1 MSRLSAFKVAGF
13 IALTTAVPAWAQT
26 ATPDISDK
34 LQLCATCHG
43 EAGTPAK
50 PEIPIIWG
58 QNEYYI
64 YVELKDYKAGRRA
77 NETMNPIAADLS
89 KEEMQALAKHF
100 SEQPWPA
107 TSFPSDDAAARK
119 AQSAMTAGACTSCH
133 LGDLHGKSA
142 IPRIADQQPVYLEKT
157 ILELKNNVRQ
167 NAPAKTALFS
177 TYPDDELKALAVYLS
192 SR

>member
-1 MSRLSAFKVAGF
+1 MIRLISWAAAGF
-13 IALTTAVPAWAQT
+13 MSLAIALPTWAQT
-26 ATPDISDK
+26 ATPDISEK
-34 LQLCATCHG
+34 LQLCSTCHG
-43 EAGTPAK
+43 EAGTPVK

-64 YVELKDYKAGRRA
+64 YTELKDYKAGRRA

-107 TSFPSDDAAARK
+107 TSFPSDDAAAGK
-119 AQSAMTAGACTSCH
+119 AQNAMTAGACTSCH

-157 ILELKNNVRQ
+157 MLELKNNVRQ

-177 TYPDDELKALAVYLS
+177 TYPDDDLKALANYLS

>member
-1 MSRLSAFKVAGF
+1 VFKVAGF
-13 IALTTAVPAWAQT
+13 IALATAVPALAQT

-43 EAGTPAK
+43 EAGTPVK

>member
-26 ATPDISDK
+26 ATPDISDN
-34 LQLCATCHG
+34 LELCATCHG
-43 EAGTPAK
+43 EAGTPVK

>member
-1 MSRLSAFKVAGF
+1 MTKLNALSAAGF
-13 IALTTAVPAWAQT
+13 IILATTIPANAQT
-26 ATPDISDK
+26 ATPDISEK
-34 LQLCATCHG
+34 LQLCTTCHG
-43 EAGTPAK
+43 EAGTPVK

-64 YVELKDYKAGRRA
+64 YVQLKDYKAGRRA
-77 NETMNPIAADLS
+77 NETMNPITADLS
-89 KEEMQALAKHF
+89 KEEMEALAKHF

-107 TSFPSDDAAARK
+107 TSFPSDDAAERK

-167 NAPAKTALFS
+167 NAPAKTALFA
-177 TYPDDELKALAVYLS
+177 TYPDDDLKALAIYLS

>member
-1 MSRLSAFKVAGF
+1 MSLAA
-13 IALTTAVPAWAQT
+13 ALPTSAQT
-26 ATPDISDK
+26 ATPDISEK
-34 LQLCATCHG
+34 LQLCAGCHG
-43 EAGTPAK
+43 EAGTPVK

-100 SEQPWPA
+100 SEQPWPRTA
-107 TSFPSDDAAARK
+107 FPSDEAAARK

-142 IPRIADQQPVYLEKT
+142 IPRIANQQPVYLEKT
-157 ILELKNNVRQ
+157 MLELKNNVRQ

-177 TYPDDELKALAVYLS
+177 TYPDDDLKALANYLS